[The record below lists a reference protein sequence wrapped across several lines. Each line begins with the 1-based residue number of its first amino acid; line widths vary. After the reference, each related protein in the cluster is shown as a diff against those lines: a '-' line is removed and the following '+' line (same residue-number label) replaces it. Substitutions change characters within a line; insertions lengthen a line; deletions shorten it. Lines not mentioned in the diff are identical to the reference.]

1 MSPPPASS
9 NSSPEQVRAA
19 VPAAWSLAKLGCG
32 RARIVAP
39 PISVMCRWRPPSDYH
54 AAPRRF
60 WRGRLARTLAE
71 ACASLDHRTVM
82 RVIRLWCGR
91 LARTLAEA
99 CASLDHRTV
108 MRVIRLWCGRL
119 ARTLAAASASLDH
132 RTVTRVIR
140 LWCGRLA
147 RTLAEASAS
156 LDHRTV
162 TRVIRLWCG
171 RLARTLA
178 EASAS
183 LDHRTVT
190 RVIRLWCGRLA
201 RTGACGLLPDKAPG
215 SSMDSM
221 DAMDIIPRRRPGGMA
236 FILGPPPSR
245 RQSAWDRRRPG
256 GNLPGS
262 AAVPAA
268 WPSSWDR
275 RRPGGLA
282 ILAAQFISSLERWIT
297 TRKCPRLVLTTD
309 QTGAFVHRW
318 QLVVLSDGPSASSG
332 LFPSCRPLC
341 PHP

>member
-9 NSSPEQVRAA
+9 NSSHEQVRAA

-39 PISVMCRWRPPSDYH
+39 PISVMCRRRPPSEYH
-54 AAPRRF
+54 AAPSRF
-60 WRGRLARTLAE
+60 WG
-71 ACASLDHRTVM
+71 
-82 RVIRLWCGR
+82 
-91 LARTLAEA
+91 
-99 CASLDHRTV
+99 
-108 MRVIRLWCGRL
+108 
-119 ARTLAAASASLDH
+119 
-132 RTVTRVIR
+132 
-140 LWCGRLA
+140 
-147 RTLAEASAS
+147 
-156 LDHRTV
+156 
-162 TRVIRLWCG
+162 G

-221 DAMDIIPRRRPGGMA
+221 DSMDAMDIIP
-236 FILGPPPSR
+236 
-245 RQSAWDRRRPG
+245 
-256 GNLPGS
+256 
-262 AAVPAA
+262 
-268 WPSSWDR
+268 R

>member
-39 PISVMCRWRPPSDYH
+39 PISVMCRRRPPSDYH

-71 ACASLDHRTVM
+71 AC
-82 RVIRLWCGR
+82 
-91 LARTLAEA
+91 
-99 CASLDHRTV
+99 
-108 MRVIRLWCGRL
+108 
-119 ARTLAAASASLDH
+119 
-132 RTVTRVIR
+132 
-140 LWCGRLA
+140 
-147 RTLAEASAS
+147 
-156 LDHRTV
+156 
-162 TRVIRLWCG
+162 
-171 RLARTLA
+171 
-178 EASAS
+178 AS

-221 DAMDIIPRRRPGGMA
+221 DAMDIIPRRRPGG
-236 FILGPPPSR
+236 
-245 RQSAWDRRRPG
+245 
-256 GNLPGS
+256 NLPGS

-282 ILAAQFISSLERWIT
+282 LLAAQFISSLERWIT

-318 QLVVLSDGPSASSG
+318 QLAVLSDGSSASSG